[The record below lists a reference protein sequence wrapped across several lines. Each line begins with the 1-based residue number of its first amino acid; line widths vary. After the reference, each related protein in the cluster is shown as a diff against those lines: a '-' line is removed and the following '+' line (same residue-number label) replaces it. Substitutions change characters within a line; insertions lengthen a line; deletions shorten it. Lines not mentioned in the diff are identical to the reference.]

1 MSLDEQVLDTIITSE
16 FNVYGDAGAIV
27 NNALDRCD
35 TDTMT
40 EQKLEDVSRI
50 TSKNIYGMIL
60 KQYSDQG
67 RLTYS
72 VDFTSVVR
80 DALCYVVNGIR
91 VPSVMEHLV
100 EQTSDEG
107 EKTYVTDIF
116 FPFFIKQLKEIDL
129 TLSYDMCY
137 RIFTRVLCFCN
148 PVALGIVKQ
157 VLGCYNIHLRNAVT
171 FPQDEPIPNEY
182 IISKSKNLWGK
193 TKINLKCVLKFQY
206 LLDRRTNTYGKTFKI
221 VIDYGNLLTLDG
233 KPLGFLPKLLSTFFR
248 QVTPEASGQFGYA
261 QFSALG
267 LGGGGTIRK
276 KNSNLKH
283 RKSRHNSR
291 HNSRRKS
298 HRKNKSRRRN
308 KY

>member
-1 MSLDEQVLDTIITSE
+1 MSLDEQVLDMDTIITSE
-16 FNVYGDAGAIV
+16 FNVYGGAGDIV
-27 NNALDRCD
+27 NNALDGCD
-35 TDTMT
+35 IDTMT

-60 KQYSDQG
+60 KQYHDQN
-67 RLTYS
+67 RLFES
-72 VDFTSVVR
+72 VEFSSVTR
-80 DALCYVVNGIR
+80 DALCYVINEER
-91 VPSVMEHLV
+91 VSTNIKPED
-100 EQTSDEG
+100 TSEG
-107 EKTYVTDIF
+107 EQKTYVTDIF
-116 FPFFIKQLKEIDL
+116 FPFFITQLKEIDP
-129 TLSYDMCY
+129 TLSDDMCY

-171 FPQDEPIPNEY
+171 SPQDEPIPNEY

-206 LLDRRTNTYGKTFKI
+206 LLDLRKNTYGKTFKI

-267 LGGGGTIRK
+267 LGGGGIIRK

-283 RKSRHNSR
+283 RNSR
-291 HNSRRKS
+291 RKSRRKS

>member
-1 MSLDEQVLDTIITSE
+1 MSLDEKVLDTIITSE
-16 FNVYGDAGAIV
+16 FNVYGGASDVTI
-27 NNALDRCD
+27 NALDQCD
-35 TDTMT
+35 TDNMS
-40 EQKLEDVSRI
+40 EQKVKNVSRL
-50 TSKNIYGMIL
+50 TSKNIYGMVL
-60 KQYSDQG
+60 KQYHNQN
-67 RLTYS
+67 RLFES
-72 VDFTSVVR
+72 VEFSSVTR

-107 EKTYVTDIF
+107 EKTYVTYTF
-116 FPFFIKQLKEIDL
+116 FPFFITQLNAIDP

-137 RIFTRVLCFCN
+137 RIFTRVLCCCN

-157 VLGCYNIHLRNAVT
+157 VLGCYNIHLRNAVIP
-171 FPQDEPIPNEY
+171 PQDEPIPNEY

-193 TKINLKCVLKFQY
+193 TKINLKCVLNFQY

-233 KPLGFLPKLLSTFFR
+233 KPLEFLPKLLRTFFR
-248 QVTPEASGQFGYA
+248 QITPEASGQFGYA

-267 LGGGGTIRK
+267 LGGGGIIRK
-276 KNSNLKH
+276 KKKNSKLKRRTNKYH
-283 RKSRHNSR
+283 TR
-291 HNSRRKS
+291 RRKS
-298 HRKNKSRRRN
+298 KSKSRRRN

>member
-1 MSLDEQVLDTIITSE
+1 MSLDELVLDKIITSE
-16 FNVYGDAGAIV
+16 FNVYGGAGDIV

-35 TDTMT
+35 IDTMT

-50 TSKNIYGMIL
+50 TSKNVYGMIL

-91 VPSVMEHLV
+91 VPSVMKHLV
-100 EQTSDEG
+100 EQTSDED
-107 EKTYVTDIF
+107 EKIYVTDTF
-116 FPFFIKQLKEIDL
+116 FPFFITQLNAIDP
-129 TLSYDMCY
+129 TLSNDMCY
-137 RIFTRVLCFCN
+137 RIFTRVLCCCN

-157 VLGCYNIHLRNAVT
+157 VLGCYNIHLRNAVIP
-171 FPQDEPIPNEY
+171 PQDEPIPNEY

-193 TKINLKCVLKFQY
+193 TKINLKCVLNFQY

-233 KPLGFLPKLLSTFFR
+233 KPLGFLPKLLRTFFR

-267 LGGGGTIRK
+267 LGGGGIIRK
-276 KNSNLKH
+276 KKNNSKLKRRTNKYH
-283 RKSRHNSR
+283 TR
-291 HNSRRKS
+291 RRKS
-298 HRKNKSRRRN
+298 KNKSRRRN